1 MAIKVLDDLLQIAI
15 QHEISSQKFYQD
27 SIGKTS
33 DRKVQNFLKSLVE
46 EEKSH
51 EKILVSIREMEI
63 YKGSI
68 PVDEKM
74 IIAAQ
79 QSHNLP
85 IPELG
90 AEPSLEEIYEIALRR
105 ETRAHLLFQQLA
117 RVTENED
124 LKELF
129 INLAEEERNHHKNI
143 EQGYR
148 AQTGQF
154 GPEI

>member
-1 MAIKVLDDLLQIAI
+1 MTGRTLDDLLQMAI
-15 QHEISSQKFYQD
+15 EHEISSQKFYQD
-27 SIGKTS
+27 SIAKTS
-33 DRKVQNFLKSLVE
+33 DRKVQNFLRSLVE

-51 EKILVSIREMEI
+51 EKILTSIREMEI
-63 YKGSI
+63 YRGSI

-74 IIAAQ
+74 MIAAQ

-90 AEPSLEEIYEIALRR
+90 PEPTLSEIYTIALHR
-105 ETRAHLLFQQLA
+105 ETKAQNLFQQLV

-129 INLAEEERNHHKNI
+129 INLAQEELNHHKSI
-143 EQGYR
+143 EKEYK

>member
-1 MAIKVLDDLLQIAI
+1 MTIKILDDLLQMAI
-15 QHEISSQKFYQD
+15 QHEFSSQKFYQD
-27 SIGKTS
+27 SISKTS

-51 EKILVSIREMEI
+51 EKILVSIREMEM
-63 YKGSI
+63 YRGSI
-68 PVDEKM
+68 PVNEKM

-90 AEPSLEEIYEIALRR
+90 SEPALEDIYEIALRR
-105 ETRAHLLFQQLA
+105 ETKAHQLFQQLA

-129 INLAEEERNHHKNI
+129 INLAEEELNHHKSI
-143 EQGYR
+143 EKGYR